1 MHRLIKPIFW
11 TFLFLVMMLVIDQFL
26 VQVPPVHPAHAAVS
40 NFYQNFRSRLIDLT
54 FGEKKITPKSVEAVI
69 EEQQKNGQKGQNGQK
84 NSPQKIN
91 KESREQVKP
100 AEQVQAKKSQRYI
113 YSDNK
118 GELHFADSLEEVP
131 DEYHELAQ
139 PMGQ

>member
-40 NFYQNFRSRLIDLT
+40 IFYRDFRGRLIDLA
-54 FGEKKITPKSVEAVI
+54 FNERKAAPKSIEAVI
-69 EEQQKNGQKGQNGQK
+69 EGQQKTQKTTQQK
-84 NSPQKIN
+84 
-91 KESREQVKP
+91 VKKP
-100 AEQVQAKKSQRYI
+100 DQRQTKPIDKMPVSNAQRYI
-113 YSDNK
+113 YSDGR
-118 GELHFADSLEEVP
+118 GELHFADSLDEVP
-131 DEYHELAQ
+131 DEYRGQAQ